1 MDTSIVHATLKMLK
15 QAQEHQ
21 FTPKHGAYYHYARS
35 FRITSGK
42 ERLFRAILWTLRA
55 AFYGGLLFIL
65 IKILQ

>member
-15 QAQEHQ
+15 QGQEHQ

-42 ERLFRAILWTLRA
+42 ERLFKAILWTLRA